1 MCIVVYLYNLW
12 KRKKKKK
19 RKKANREEGYRK
31 QLGDF
36 FPACVSDTCRIP

>member
-12 KRKKKKK
+12 KRKK
-19 RKKANREEGYRK
+19 RKKANREEGYRE

-36 FPACVSDTCRIP
+36 FFTCE